1 MSLHPQDWPQF
12 VPIKFQ
18 AANEPG
24 ARASFP
30 SKRFPSQRHGR
41 QFVVVHWLAVVVP
54 RLWNVVAECAN
65 GQKVDFILLI
75 ATPTSGGAAVWWL
88 QTWSKGGGG
97 GGGYFHWAE
106 DFLLFDGHFT
116 CLSFILISCHSFFF
130 NLKKSSSFAYFTGR
144 RRNSNGDACSGFRA
158 SGLQINRNEAAIGE
172 EILTLAAAWQ
182 STSRPWSG
190 SVFHGLCLASVLRL

>member
-97 GGGYFHWAE
+97 EGAVTFIGPRTFYYSMGISPVFRSFSSHATLF
-106 DFLLFDGHFT
+106 FL
-116 CLSFILISCHSFFF
+116 I
-130 NLKKSSSFAYFTGR
+130 
-144 RRNSNGDACSGFRA
+144 
-158 SGLQINRNEAAIGE
+158 
-172 EILTLAAAWQ
+172 
-182 STSRPWSG
+182 
-190 SVFHGLCLASVLRL
+190 

>member
-88 QTWSKGGGG
+88 QTWSRGGGG
-97 GGGYFHWAE
+97 RGRLLSLGRGLFIIRWPFH
-106 DFLLFDGHFT
+106 
-116 CLSFILISCHSFFF
+116 LSFVHSHLMPLFSFF
-130 NLKKSSSFAYFTGR
+130 NLKKSAHLHILPDG
-144 RRNSNGDACSGFRA
+144 GG
-158 SGLQINRNEAAIGE
+158 
-172 EILTLAAAWQ
+172 ILTATHVAA
-182 STSRPWSG
+182 SE
-190 SVFHGLCLASVLRL
+190 LRGCK